1 MNQTSVKFDIYQ
13 VDRGDE
19 EVAKLLLQLCEM
31 GDITRNVVAQGMLQ
45 VRKKSLSSDG
55 KVVFKGEGSKQT
67 IHKYSVMRR
76 QSSTDNSQPS
86 SLPDSG
92 IQNISDGEGA
102 PLQSVADSILSL
114 PGPSKECDLPY
125 LGYEE
130 EKKTVLE
137 TLLDL
142 LIELK
147 FPQYLVTLVLSML
160 QETDYKQQFME
171 AFCSRYAKIA
181 NLLTHRFE
189 PEEDQKLCNRL
200 VHASVQLFSNENL
213 TFKMVQNNNLLS
225 IIVSALSD
233 LISRT
238 LIKVDHD
245 TEDNVNSKSLFVVN
259 CNHDIISQHRYW
271 PVVSDFHNLLSHSK
285 IARHFLGEAA
295 LIRRWMGILTHFT
308 GMNKNIRHLIVH
320 IPYESNVYQY
330 AYSTEIEASS
340 HIMTNL
346 LSVCASPSE
355 SDHIRLVL
363 SECVRALRSWFRMIQ
378 VQIVKPFLEPLN
390 GEEFTP
396 SGPIPRHE
404 ITFHLPLHRYLAGFI
419 SQAINYCGMSL
430 EEVLPSEEVLWC
442 VMEHV
447 LRIQVIF
454 SVNFFGIISNFYF
467 FLTNCVDYGYLR
479 VNKSRANKSFTI

>member
-1 MNQTSVKFDIYQ
+1 M
-13 VDRGDE
+13 DRGDE

-31 GDITRNVVAQGMLQ
+31 GDITRNVVAKGMLQ
-45 VRKKSLSSDG
+45 VRKNSLSES
-55 KVVFKGEGSKQT
+55 KVLFKGEASKQS
-67 IHKYSVMRR
+67 IHKYSVIRR
-76 QSSTDNSQPS
+76 QSSTENSQPP
-86 SLPDSG
+86 SLPDSA
-92 IQNISDGEGA
+92 IQNISDGEGP

-114 PGPSKECDLPY
+114 PGPSKDCDLPY

-130 EKKTVLE
+130 EQKTVLE

-189 PEEDQKLCNRL
+189 PDEDQKLCNRL

-259 CNHDIISQHRYW
+259 CNHDIISHHRYW

-285 IARHFLGEAA
+285 IATHFLGEAA

-320 IPYESNVYQY
+320 IPYESIVYQY

-346 LSVCASPSE
+346 LSVCTSPSE

-419 SQAINYCGMSL
+419 SQAINYCGMTL

-447 LRIQVIF
+447 LRIQVCDLYYYMF
-454 SVNFFGIISNFYF
+454 C
-467 FLTNCVDYGYLR
+467 L
-479 VNKSRANKSFTI
+479 A